1 MDHSSEHSAGVTFI
15 GNATTLLRLG
25 DFTLLTDPNFVSA
38 GSRVHLGYGAWTR
51 RLVDP
56 AITIDQLPRLDG
68 VLLSHLHG
76 DHFDRIARTELAHST
91 PIFTT
96 PQARK
101 RLRRWD
107 FSAVRGLPTWETY
120 DWTRGR
126 QQLRITAVPGRHGP
140 GLVDR
145 LLPDVMGSV
154 VELHIDRVCR
164 LRLYITGDTLH
175 RDALAEIPR
184 RFGDIDAMIIHLGG
198 TKLLGLLLTMDDRQG
213 VALTELIRPK
223 LTVPVHYDDYSVF
236 TSPLNR
242 YLSRAGEHGLTGI
255 QPIARGDQLE
265 LPLRA
270 APVTERPQRFAGG

>member
-1 MDHSSEHSAGVTFI
+1 MDQLSEPSAGVKFI
-15 GNATTLLRLG
+15 GNATTLLNLG

-51 RLVDP
+51 RLIDP
-56 AITIDQLPRLDG
+56 ALTIGELPRLDA

-76 DHFDRIARTELAHST
+76 DHFDRIARSQLPHLT

-96 PQARK
+96 PQARH

-107 FSAVRGLPTWETY
+107 FSLVRGLPTWETY

-154 VELHIDRVCR
+154 VELLVDQVCR
-164 LRLYITGDTLH
+164 LRVYITGDTLH
-175 RDALAEIPR
+175 RPFLEEIPR
-184 RFGDIDAMIIHLGG
+184 HCGDIDAMIIHLGG

-213 VALTELIRPK
+213 VALTETIRPK

-236 TSPLNR
+236 TSPLSR
-242 YLSRAGEHGLTGI
+242 YLSRAAEHGLTGI
-255 QPIARGDQLE
+255 QPIARGDHLE
-265 LPLRA
+265 LPLRTG
-270 APVTERPQRFAGG
+270 PVTDRTQRFPS